1 MPGARQ
7 NPQAG
12 RRMYAG
18 GFPGL
23 TKEEAQHQPL
33 RLFRGSPG
41 PVSQA
46 CPGSRG
52 TAPVDAAPGNR
63 RHRSESVGPYP
74 YRRPPARPVRGTV
87 QRSSVD
93 GVKNSASRGAC
104 PAQEEIHAPDSASG
118 QPAEASRLP
127 RLDAG
132 AGRLDHRVRPRGGGP
147 RGPGSGPVLIRAG
160 SAHRRWTQWAKA
172 VSVQPVDLP
181 TAPTSGESC
190 SCQQGTPPRRPE
202 TGKHHRGM
210 QSGSGAPTP
219 RQNRTTIMLRI
230 RLAQAAAVT
239 TLATTF
245 LPAPAAA
252 LSVPTAGT

>member
-132 AGRLDHRVRPRGGGP
+132 AGRLDHRVRPRGEARAGQGADRFSSAPGP
-147 RGPGSGPVLIRAG
+147 RTAGGLNGPRPFRS
-160 SAHRRWTQWAKA
+160 SRWTF
-172 VSVQPVDLP
+172 P
-181 TAPTSGESC
+181 
-190 SCQQGTPPRRPE
+190 PPR
-202 TGKHHRGM
+202 
-210 QSGSGAPTP
+210 
-219 RQNRTTIMLRI
+219 
-230 RLAQAAAVT
+230 
-239 TLATTF
+239 
-245 LPAPAAA
+245 PAARVVLA
-252 LSVPTAGT
+252 SREHRPAGRKPESITAGCSPVQEPRPHVRTGPRSCFAFVSPRPPRSPRSPPPSCRPPPRL